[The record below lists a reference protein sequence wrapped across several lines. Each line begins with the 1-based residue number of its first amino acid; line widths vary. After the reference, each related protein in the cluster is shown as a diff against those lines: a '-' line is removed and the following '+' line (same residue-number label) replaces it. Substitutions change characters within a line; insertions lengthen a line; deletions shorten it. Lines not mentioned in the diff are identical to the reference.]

1 VRVKMIMAALV
12 AAALLGGGL
21 PLRAMTASG
30 PWLQTGDAYHDDM
43 ATPNLP
49 FVVDT
54 SGLAPGGPGAAINSP
69 FAFSAASQIGQ
80 VSASGAAVALS
91 EPQFAGPA
99 DSQFHALRD
108 FELVDRLAGGFAFGL
123 GYDFDQGRRFGAA
136 DVRGD
141 PAFAGL
147 FAAPSD
153 FNWSGFGES
162 GFHAGASLGLGNG
175 VSLNFGGSESG
186 PDRSLLDPSLAPYP
200 ASDAGFGFGFGQ
212 QQSDSVLAGVDWK
225 FAPWASV
232 DLSAAHDGARADFA
246 GGTAGALS
254 FAKASSDTVGAS
266 DRVALGK
273 GWVTSF
279 SYNEGVTQ
287 LNLKPGVSLVAP
299 ESQQRSQSYGMAVA
313 KHGLF
318 GDDALGIAVSRPL
331 NLGAD
336 GIGHGSAPVD
346 PFDGFISANTHPIL
360 GGQSSETDLQLG
372 YVTTFMDGALALQA
386 NAGYQMNAQGQPGT
400 NGVTVL
406 SRAKINF

>member
-1 VRVKMIMAALV
+1 MIMAVSAVALV
-12 AAALLGGGL
+12 GGGPSL
-21 PLRAMTASG
+21 CAMTASNA
-30 PWLQTGDAYHDDM
+30 WLQNAGTYHENL

-49 FVVDT
+49 FMVGT
-54 SGLAPGGPGAAINSP
+54 SGLAPGGPAAPINSP
-69 FAFSAASQIGQ
+69 FAFSTLSQLGQ
-80 VSASGAAVALS
+80 ISGFGTTVALS
-91 EPQFAGPA
+91 APQLAGSYV
-99 DSQFHALRD
+99 SQFRALRD
-108 FELVDRLAGGFAFGL
+108 FGLVDRLAGGFAFDF
-123 GYDFDQGRRFGAA
+123 GYDFDQGRNFAA
-136 DVRGD
+136 TDVRAD

-153 FNWSGFGES
+153 FNWSGFGQS
-162 GFHAGASLGLGNG
+162 GFHAGASLPLGND
-175 VSLNFGGSESG
+175 VNLNFGGSESG

-200 ASDAGFGFGFGQ
+200 VPDTGFGFGQ
-212 QQSDSVLAGVDWK
+212 QQTGSVLAGVDWK

-232 DLSAAHDGARADFA
+232 DLSAAHDAARSGFA
-246 GGTAGALS
+246 GGAASALS
-254 FAKASSDTVGAS
+254 FAKASSDAIGAS
-266 DRVALGK
+266 ARVALGK

-279 SYNEGVTQ
+279 SYSEGITQ
-287 LNLKPGVSLVAP
+287 LDLKPGVSLVAP
-299 ESQQRSQSYGMAVA
+299 ESQHSQSYGMAVA

-318 GDDALGIAVSRPL
+318 GDDSLGVAVSRPL
-331 NLGAD
+331 NLAAN
-336 GIGHGSAPVD
+336 GIGLGTAPVD